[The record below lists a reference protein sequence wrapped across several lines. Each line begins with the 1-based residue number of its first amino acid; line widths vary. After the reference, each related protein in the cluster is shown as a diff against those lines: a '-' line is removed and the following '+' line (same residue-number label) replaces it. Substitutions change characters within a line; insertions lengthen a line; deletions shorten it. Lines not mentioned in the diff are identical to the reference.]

1 MDTNIY
7 YERLKKFWES
17 KGFKDAN
24 EFAKSLGYDRSENI
38 SRLER
43 KGKSGPG
50 IKVLTDIVK
59 KYPDFDFNFFLTGK
73 NQPHTYESTKRS
85 EQAQQTP
92 ASPYRTSCKNP
103 QCLSII
109 SELEARV
116 NELLYDKNLLKTLI
130 EDMKREKES
139 EAENKHEGGVEEP
152 RNTG

>member
-1 MDTNIY
+1 MNTNIY
-7 YERLKKFWES
+7 YERLKEFWES

-24 EFAKSLGYDRSENI
+24 EFAKSLGYSRSENI

-50 IKVLTDIVK
+50 IKVLTDIIE
-59 KYPDFDFNFFLTGK
+59 KYPDFDFNYFLTGK
-73 NQPHTYESTKRS
+73 NQTHTYESTNRS
-85 EQAQQTP
+85 EQVKQTP

-103 QCLSII
+103 QCHSII

-116 NELLYDKNLLKTLI
+116 NELLYDKNLLKTII
-130 EDMKREKES
+130 EDMKKEKER
-139 EAENKHEGGVEEP
+139 EDENKPMGGVEEP